1 MKILFLTDP
10 YPNYVPDLLLHGL
23 RKLLGPAVV
32 DYPRKECLYAGV
44 IGLGVCPED
53 QLARGWFPA
62 DDGSIDRDDIAD
74 KIRRDFFD
82 LIVADVR
89 CLDRCGD
96 LGFTPRS
103 RLAIIDGEDYPV
115 AIRPGNY
122 LIFRRE
128 TDGSDYSI
136 PLPMALP
143 EEINALI
150 ADFDQEEKRY
160 SIGFL
165 GSTQADN
172 RKAFIETISGWYQDT
187 LFATTS
193 IPTADDQKPQ
203 GRVGRLDYYRL
214 LQSCYFVL
222 SLPGAGYDTFRF
234 WENAAM
240 NCVHVAQAMPLYIPQ
255 PFRDANDILLFDSA
269 DALRRKID
277 ALLADDRSYFAVRN
291 NGREHLRHHHLTDA
305 RARYFLEKCR
315 GAFGGY

>member
-1 MKILFLTDP
+1 MKILFLTDS

-44 IGLGVCPED
+44 IGLGICPED
-53 QLARGWFPA
+53 QLAPGWFPQ
-62 DDGSIDRDDIAD
+62 DDGMIDREDIES
-74 KIRRDFFD
+74 KIQHDFFD
-82 LIVADVR
+82 LVVADVR
-89 CLDRCGD
+89 CLARFGN
-96 LGFTPRS
+96 LGFTPQC
-103 RLAIIDGEDYPV
+103 RLAIVDGEDFP
-115 AIRPGNY
+115 ARIRPGNY
-122 LIFRRE
+122 LVFRRE

-143 EEINALI
+143 GEIDTLI
-150 ADFDQEEKRY
+150 DSFAQEEKRY

-172 RKAFIETISGWYQDT
+172 RKAFIDKISGWYQDT

-193 IPTADDQKPQ
+193 IPTAGDQKPQ
-203 GRVGRLDYYRL
+203 GRFGRRDYYRL

-240 NCVHVAQAMPLYIPQ
+240 NCVHIAQDMPLYIPHR
-255 PFRDANDILLFDSA
+255 FRDTEEILLFDSA
-269 DALRRKID
+269 ETLRKKID
-277 ALLADDRSYFAVRN
+277 MLLASDSRYFAVKQ
-291 NGREHLRHHHLTDA
+291 NGREHLYKHHLTEA
-305 RARYFLEKCR
+305 RARYFLDKCR
-315 GAFGGY
+315 EAFGY